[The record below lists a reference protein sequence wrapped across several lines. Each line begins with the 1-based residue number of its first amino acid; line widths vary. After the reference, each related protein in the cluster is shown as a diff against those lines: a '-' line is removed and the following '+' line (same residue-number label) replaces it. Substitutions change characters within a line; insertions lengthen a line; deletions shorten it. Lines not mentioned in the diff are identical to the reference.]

1 MKTYLFPFVMIIHSV
16 SMLIGMAS
24 LSFLVFTGRLS
35 TLPALL
41 LLGLTTSL
49 AITSSKLALDFAA
62 KQRKPRRRAIASQAR
77 GAQLSTG
84 TKQTT

>member
-1 MKTYLFPFVMIIHSV
+1 MKTYLFPFVVLVHAV

-35 TLPALL
+35 TLPAEL
-41 LLGLTTSL
+41 LLGLTASL
-49 AITSSKLALDFAA
+49 AVTSSKLALDFAA
-62 KQRKPRRRAIASQAR
+62 KQKKPRRRAIASHAR
-77 GAQLSTG
+77 SPQLSTG